1 MLLDLLAIT
10 RSCPE
15 KLSVFWRV
23 AQTAMTLRLIFG
35 LPLSAVVNGLG
46 SVHVLAHTYMAARTS
61 ANNTRV
67 SVGARVNV
75 EARRCAFQDARQQ
88 ENQGYRFA
96 LKLHT
101 CTVPPTCTD
110 RHGHTCNC
118 MHVFLCMF
126 TACISVY
133 LHTYIQVWKEGEI
146 VKKKGKGLLTFD
158 HIYKRSE
165 GWSISVCLKLFL
177 LKRIREVLHH

>member
-1 MLLDLLAIT
+1 
-10 RSCPE
+10 
-15 KLSVFWRV
+15 
-23 AQTAMTLRLIFG
+23 MTLRLIFG

-118 MHVFLCMF
+118 MHVFLCIF
-126 TACISVY
+126 TAYISVY
-133 LHTYIQVWKEGEI
+133 LHTYTGVERRRNCQKER
-146 VKKKGKGLLTFD
+146 KGSTN
-158 HIYKRSE
+158 
-165 GWSISVCLKLFL
+165 
-177 LKRIREVLHH
+177 IRPYLQTK